1 MREREFFLSDLSSSV
16 LYFLSVKINGQDG
29 KQRGTKVNG
38 AWCFTISIGN
48 ERRSG
53 ALSMKLGREKDG
65 QRHYTT
71 CSWPSLSV
79 GGREYEK
86 FPRVT
91 SGKRTTVGEDRERG
105 QRR

>member
-38 AWCFTISIGN
+38 D
-48 ERRSG
+48 
-53 ALSMKLGREKDG
+53 GR
-65 QRHYTT
+65 RHYTT

>member
-1 MREREFFLSDLSSSV
+1 MREREFFLSDISSSV
-16 LYFLSVKINGQDG
+16 LYFLSVRINGQDG

-38 AWCFTISIGN
+38 
-48 ERRSG
+48 
-53 ALSMKLGREKDG
+53 DG

-71 CSWPSLSV
+71 CCWSSLSV

-86 FPRVT
+86 LPRVT